1 MPRDLLIFRSLR
13 ASSATTGGRGQSV
26 GAAAGC
32 DLLILALLAAAA
44 RPDVASQ
51 SSSTAT
57 GCTQNTCSELVSR
70 SFDLSQ
76 PSCLVSD
83 YRYARS
89 KCRSRRRLRSFD
101 LGSSCGRCAPGRS
114 LAKLVNC
121 YRLYANIC
129 RGEGGLSRRRLA
141 FSLRTGLRC
150 CADHL
155 ANRFLRLERQHRAFL
170 LLTRNRL
177 QQVNLD
183 VCLLVS
189 KQTQQM

>member
-13 ASSATTGGRGQSV
+13 ASSATTGGRGKSV

-32 DLLILALLAAAA
+32 DLLILDLFTAAA
-44 RPDVASQ
+44 RPEVASQ
-51 SSSTAT
+51 GSSTAT
-57 GCTQNTCSELVSR
+57 EW
-70 SFDLSQ
+70 
-76 PSCLVSD
+76 
-83 YRYARS
+83 S
-89 KCRSRRRLRSFD
+89 KKNGPLQ
-101 LGSSCGRCAPGRS
+101 GR
-114 LAKLVNC
+114 
-121 YRLYANIC
+121 
-129 RGEGGLSRRRLA
+129 LSRRRLA

-150 CADHL
+150 SAHHL
-155 ANRFLRLERQHRAFL
+155 ANRFLRLERQHCAFL